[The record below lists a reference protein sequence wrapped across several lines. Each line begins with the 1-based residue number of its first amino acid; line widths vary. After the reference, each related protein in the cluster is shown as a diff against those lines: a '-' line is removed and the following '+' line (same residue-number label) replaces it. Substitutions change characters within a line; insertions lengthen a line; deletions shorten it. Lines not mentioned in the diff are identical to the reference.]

1 MKKSAILK
9 KFFVHSTFKSYE
21 LAARKVRI
29 LINRSLF
36 TSSGIIAV
44 SEKEK
49 KKIISFLGLWLW

>member
-36 TSSGIIAV
+36 TSSGIIAM
-44 SEKEK
+44 SEKEEK
-49 KKIISFLGLWLW
+49 KLFHL